1 MNELAELSALGITM
15 PSMFSIISAIALSV
29 VGFFVFRRGR
39 RLKISRLTWCGLV
52 LMIYPD
58 FVADPWVMWG
68 VAFALGWLASRQW
81 EPAEHEGE

>member
-1 MNELAELSALGITM
+1 MNELAELSALGIEM

-29 VGFFVFRRGR
+29 VGFIVFRRGR
-39 RLKISRLTWCGLV
+39 RLKIARLTWCGLA

-68 VAFALGWLASRQW
+68 VALGLGWLASQQW
-81 EPAEHEGE
+81 EPAGSKVQ